1 MFISSTYLTRILVV
15 VPCLAEGYSKFQSKN
30 PFEKIALSNFNN
42 KIIKVVHAIRHQGD
56 IKCGMPRGTQ
66 WSCM

>member
-1 MFISSTYLTRILVV
+1 MFILSTYLTRILVV
-15 VPCLAEGYSKFQSKN
+15 VPSLAEGYSKFQSKN
-30 PFEKIALSNFNN
+30 PFENIALSNFNN